1 MASYLNLA
9 NSAALISYNAGLP
22 RCFLNISLGTF
33 GQLCGFAIQILCGF
47 HKPRR
52 LIPFNAA
59 VIMARVY
66 FIILLPIP

>member
-1 MASYLNLA
+1 LVHLDSFVVLH
-9 NSAALISYNAGLP
+9 
-22 RCFLNISLGTF
+22 
-33 GQLCGFAIQILCGF
+33 QILCGF

-66 FIILLPIP
+66 FILLPIP